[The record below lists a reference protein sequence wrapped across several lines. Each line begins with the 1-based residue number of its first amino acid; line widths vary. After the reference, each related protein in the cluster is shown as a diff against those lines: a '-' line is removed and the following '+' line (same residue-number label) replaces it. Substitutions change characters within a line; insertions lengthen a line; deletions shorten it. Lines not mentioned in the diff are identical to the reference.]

1 MKPQNAMDRMR
12 TMPVPQLMLA
22 MGIPMIRECERLSVN
37 TNFLCLES
45 EKKEKT
51 KQYRYALDS

>member
-1 MKPQNAMDRMR
+1 MEFH
-12 TMPVPQLMLA
+12 LL
-22 MGIPMIRECERLSVN
+22 RECERLSVN

-45 EKKEKT
+45 EKKEKA